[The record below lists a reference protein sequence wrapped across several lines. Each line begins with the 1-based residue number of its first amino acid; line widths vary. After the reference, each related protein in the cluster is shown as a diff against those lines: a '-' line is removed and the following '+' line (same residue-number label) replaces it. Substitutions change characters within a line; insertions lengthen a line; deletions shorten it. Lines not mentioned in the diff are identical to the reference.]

1 MALSVI
7 LSCIT
12 PRGYWQGDLVQFSIS
27 SALRVAAPFGLLL
40 MQPTAVVAQ
49 STEAPPSF
57 NAAQIP
63 NIKRIGTNYTI
74 QNPVRSDGL
83 LRIYV
88 LTTPY
93 GEVTVQGDEMLRMR
107 LNELSALALLENVS
121 SSDSFG
127 KALAEAGV
135 SPVVFT
141 ARLITNPIGTVQ
153 NTLAGVGGFFGR
165 VGSGIANAG
174 KTPDD
179 TVSSVLGV
187 TDQRRQLAAAY
198 GVDPYTDFPPLN
210 AKLEQLSQAAAMG
223 GLVVTAALFAIP
235 GGAGIIVSNLST
247 AYKLNDIGLA
257 ELARSYTA
265 AQILDLNR
273 SRLVAMGVDPDLI
286 ERLLA
291 NRNYTPID
299 MAAMVAALDSMGG
312 VRGREE
318 YVACAAAVGARAI
331 AYVMRRQAELMADD
345 YRRHGSYARFV
356 ALVGYPYVITRDG
369 HIQTMAPIDALSWTR
384 ETAAG
389 FGSVNAERKRIA
401 PNARG
406 ELRITGQATAMA
418 KRWFKA
424 HGWTVQ
430 EQQRP

>member
-1 MALSVI
+1 M
-7 LSCIT
+7 
-12 PRGYWQGDLVQFSIS
+12 GFSFG
-27 SALRVAAPFGLLL
+27 SALRIAAPIGFLLL
-40 MQPTAVVAQ
+40 HSAVAVAQ
-49 STEAPPSF
+49 STEAPPVF

-63 NIKRIGTNYTI
+63 NINRVGANYTV

-93 GEVTVQGDEMLRMR
+93 GEFRVQGDEMLRMR
-107 LNELSALALLENVS
+107 LNELHALALLEKVS
-121 SSDSFG
+121 SSESFA
-127 KALAEAGV
+127 KALAEAGI
-135 SPVVFT
+135 SPVVF
-141 ARLITNPIGTVQ
+141 AGHLITNPIGTVQ

-165 VGSGIANAG
+165 VSSGIANSG

-187 TDQRRQLAAAY
+187 TDQRRKLAAAY
-198 GVDPYTDFPPLN
+198 GVDPYTDFPPLS

-223 GLVVTAALFAIP
+223 GLTVTAALFVIP
-235 GGAGIIVSNLST
+235 GGVAGLVVSNLST
-247 AYKLNDIGLA
+247 AYKLSDIGIE
-257 ELARSYTA
+257 ELASNYTA
-265 AQILDLNR
+265 SQILDLNR
-273 SRLVAMGVDPDLI
+273 KRLLAMGVNPDLT

-299 MAAMVAALDSMGG
+299 MATMVAALDSMHA
-312 VRGREE
+312 VRSREA
-318 YVACAAAVGARAI
+318 YAACAAAVGARAI

-345 YRRHGSYARFV
+345 YRRHGDYARFV

-369 HIQTMAPIDALSWTR
+369 RVETVAPIDALSWTD
-384 ETAAG
+384 ETSAG
-389 FGSVNAERKRIA
+389 FASVNAERNRIA

-406 ELRITGQATAMA
+406 ELRITGQATALA

-424 HGWTVQ
+424 HGWSVL
-430 EQQRP
+430 ERQRP